1 MIKARDRYSQL
12 TRGRTQ
18 FLHTAVEC
26 SRLTLPYLV
35 QEDLSSRPEHQKLH
49 TPWQSVGSKSVVNLA
64 AKLMLA
70 LIPPQTT
77 FFKLQIRDDKLGEE
91 IAPEVKS
98 ELDLAFSKLE
108 RMVMDYINASSD
120 RVVVHQALKHLIV
133 SGNALIFMG
142 KEGLKN
148 YPLNRYVVN
157 RDGNGYVCEI
167 VTKELISRK
176 MLELDLPE
184 SLPNSPGD
192 DGYSTGSKDQD
203 VEVYTY
209 VRQDENSGRWVWHQE
224 AFDKIIPGSRSTAPK
239 NTSPWLVLRFNTVD
253 GEDYGRGRVEEFLGD
268 IRSLEGLSQ
277 ALVEGSA
284 AASKVVFLVS
294 PSSTTKPKTIAD
306 AGNGAIVQGRPDDVG
321 VIQVGKTADFR
332 TAAEQMQ
339 NLERRINEAF
349 LVLQVRQSER
359 TTAEEVRL
367 TQMELEQQLGGLFSL
382 LTVEFLV
389 PYLNRTLHIL
399 QRTNQLPKIPK
410 DLVRPEIVAGV
421 NALGRGQDQQ
431 SLVSFITTIANTM
444 GPEVMAKY
452 LDPGEYVKRLAAA
465 QGIDVL
471 NLVKT
476 PETMA
481 QEKQQQM
488 QQMQQQALVQQAG
501 QLASAPMADPSKNP
515 AMGRMLNDG
524 YDQLNEQQAIPPDE
538 GEAEEALPSEGFET

>member
-1 MIKARDRYSQL
+1 MKARDRYTQL
-12 TRGRTQ
+12 TRGRSQ
-18 FLHTAVEC
+18 FLDTAVEC
-26 SRLTLPYLV
+26 SRLTLPYLI
-35 QEDLSSRPEHQKLH
+35 QEDLSSRPTHQKLH
-49 TPWQSVGSKSVVNLA
+49 TPWQSVGAKSVVNLA

-70 LIPPQTT
+70 LLPPQTS

-91 IAPEVKS
+91 FPREVKS
-98 ELDLAFSKLE
+98 ELDLSFAKME
-108 RMVMDYINASSD
+108 RMVMDFINASND

-142 KEGLKN
+142 KQGLKN

-157 RDGNGYVCEI
+157 RDGNGNVVEI

-176 MLELDLPE
+176 ILGMDLPVP
-184 SLPNSPGD
+184 LPNSPGD
-192 DGYSTGSKDQD
+192 DGHKTGSDDQD

-209 VRQDENSGRWVWHQE
+209 VRLDDNGRWVWHQE
-224 AFDKIIPGSRSTAPK
+224 AFDNILPGSRSTAPK

-332 TAAEQMQ
+332 TAQEQMV
-339 NLERRINEAF
+339 NLEKRINEAF

-382 LTVEFLV
+382 LTVEFLI

-399 QRTNQLPKIPK
+399 QRNRELPKIPK

-431 SLVSFITTIANTM
+431 SLVQFAQTLAQTM
-444 GPEVMAKY
+444 GPEIMARF
-452 LDPGEYVKRLAAA
+452 LEPGEYVKRLAAA

-481 QEKQQQM
+481 QEQQQQQQQQM
-488 QQMQQQALVQQAG
+488 QAMMMQQAG
-501 QLASAPMADPSKNP
+501 QFANSPMMDPSKNE
-515 AMGRMLNDG
+515 AAGELI
-524 YDQLNEQQAIPPDE
+524 QEQKDRLTNGNNQGEPPSQ
-538 GEAEEALPSEGFET
+538 GAEETPPQGQ

>member
-1 MIKARDRYSQL
+1 MKARDRYTQL
-12 TRGRTQ
+12 TRGRSQ
-18 FLHTAVEC
+18 FLDTAVEC
-26 SRLTLPYLV
+26 SRLTLPYLI
-35 QEDLSSRPEHQKLH
+35 QEDLSSRPTHQKLH

-70 LIPPQTT
+70 LLPPQTT

-98 ELDLAFSKLE
+98 ELDLTFSKLE
-108 RMVMDYINASSD
+108 RMVMDHINASSD

-142 KEGLKN
+142 KDGLKN
-148 YPLNRYVVN
+148 YPLQRYVVN
-157 RDGNGYVCEI
+157 RDGNGNICEI

-176 MLELDLPE
+176 MLGADLPE
-184 SLPNSPGD
+184 PLPNSPGD
-192 DGYSTGSKDQD
+192 DGYKTGSDDQD

-209 VRQDENSGRWVWHQE
+209 VRLDDNGRWVWHQE
-224 AFDKIIPGSRSTAPK
+224 ALDMILPGSRSTAPK

-294 PSSTTKPKTIAD
+294 PSSTTKPKTIAE

-332 TAAEQMQ
+332 TAAEQMA
-339 NLERRINEAF
+339 NLERRISEAF

-399 QRTNQLPKIPK
+399 QRMNVLPKLPK

-431 SLVSFITTIANTM
+431 SLVMFIQTIAQTM
-444 GPEVMAKY
+444 GPEVMAKF
-452 LDPGEYVKRLAAA
+452 LDPGEYIKRLAAA

-476 PETMA
+476 AETME

-488 QQMQQQALVQQAG
+488 QEQQQAALTAQAG
-501 QLASAPMADPSKNP
+501 QIASSPMMDPSKNP
-515 AMGRMLNDG
+515 AMGRTLNDG
-524 YDQLNEQQAIPPDE
+524 YDQLNGNEQTIPPPE
-538 GEAEEALPSEGFET
+538 GEDEEALPAEGFDA

>member
-1 MIKARDRYSQL
+1 MKARDRYSQL

-49 TPWQSVGSKSVVNLA
+49 TPWQSVGAKSVVNLA

-70 LIPPQTT
+70 LLPPQTS
-77 FFKLQIRDDKLGEE
+77 FFKLQVREDKLGVEFPRE
-91 IAPEVKS
+91 IKS
-98 ELDLAFSKLE
+98 ELDLSFSKME
-108 RMVMDYINASSD
+108 RMVMDYISASND
-120 RVVVHQALKHLIV
+120 RVIVHQALKHLIV

-142 KEGLKN
+142 KDGLKN

-157 RDGNGYVCEI
+157 RDGSGNICEI

-176 MLELDLPE
+176 ILGQDLPVP
-184 SLPNSPGD
+184 LPNPPGD
-192 DGYSTGSKDQD
+192 EGYKTGSDDQD

-209 VRQDENSGRWVWHQE
+209 VRLDDNGRWIWHQE
-224 AFDKIIPGSRSTAPK
+224 AFDNILPGSRSTAPK

-332 TAAEQMQ
+332 TAQEQMM
-339 NLERRINEAF
+339 NLEKRINEAF
-349 LVLQVRQSER
+349 LVLNVRQSER

-382 LTVEFLV
+382 LTVEFLE
-389 PYLNRTLHIL
+389 PYLARTLHIL
-399 QRTNQLPKIPK
+399 QRNKEIPKIPK
-410 DLVRPEIVAGV
+410 DSVRPQIIAGV
-421 NALGRGQDQQ
+421 NALGRGQDEE
-431 SLVSFITTIANTM
+431 SLIRFAQTLSQTV
-444 GPEVMAKY
+444 GPEMMIKF

-465 QGIDVL
+465 QGIDAL
-471 NLVKT
+471 NLVKS
-476 PETMA
+476 PETME

-488 QQMQQQALVQQAG
+488 QQMQQQELLKQAG
-501 QLASAPMADPSKNP
+501 QLAGTPMMDPSKNP
-515 AMGRMLNDG
+515 AVGRFMNDG
-524 YDQLNEQQAIPPDE
+524 YDQLNPNENNQGEPPNT
-538 GEAEEALPSEGFET
+538 GEEETPPQGQ

>member
-1 MIKARDRYSQL
+1 MKARDRYTQL
-12 TRGRTQ
+12 TRGRSQ
-18 FLHTAVEC
+18 FLDTAVEC

-35 QEDLSSRPEHQKLH
+35 QEDLTSRPTHQKLH

-70 LIPPQTT
+70 LLPPQTS
-77 FFKLQIRDDKLGEE
+77 FFKLQVRDDKLDGSE
-91 IAPEVKS
+91 IPAEVRS
-98 ELDLAFSKLE
+98 ELDLTFSKLE

-142 KEGLKN
+142 KDGLKN
-148 YPLNRYVVN
+148 YPLQRYVVN
-157 RDGNGYVCEI
+157 RDGNGNICEI

-176 MLELDLPE
+176 MLGTDLPE

-192 DGYSTGSKDQD
+192 DGYKTGSDDQD

-209 VRQDENSGRWVWHQE
+209 VRLDDNGRWVWHQE
-224 AFDKIIPGSRSTAPK
+224 ALDMILPGSRSTAPK

-294 PSSTTKPKTIAD
+294 PSSTTKPKTIAE

-332 TAAEQMQ
+332 TAAEQMI
-339 NLERRINEAF
+339 NLEKRISEAF

-399 QRTNQLPKIPK
+399 QRTNILPKLPK

-431 SLVSFITTIANTM
+431 SLVAFIQTIAQTM
-444 GPEVMAKY
+444 GPEVMAQF
-452 LDPGEYVKRLAAA
+452 LDPGEYIKRLAAS
-465 QGIDVL
+465 QGIDTL

-476 PETMA
+476 AETME
-481 QEKQQQM
+481 QEKQQSIQE
-488 QQMQQQALVQQAG
+488 QQQAALMQQAG
-501 QLASAPMADPSKNP
+501 QLAGSPMMDPSKNP
-515 AMGRMLNDG
+515 AIGRSLNDG
-524 YDQLNEQQAIPPDE
+524 YDQLTGQDAEQTIPPDE
-538 GEAEEALPSEGFET
+538 GEDEEAGIPPGL